1 MANIEGAIRI
11 DDSRIPVA
19 TSLDGALLIGLA
31 NGKTT
36 AVPTELLKE
45 SAYLLAQQEGYTGTL
60 TEWLESLVGNSAYED
75 WLAQGG
81 AGSFE
86 DFVNSIYSTVNLLLP
101 LDLTEAQKKQ
111 ALGNIGAITSK
122 AVADVN
128 EYNEI
133 AI

>member
-1 MANIEGAIRI
+1 MTNIEGAVRI
-11 DDSRIPVA
+11 DDPRIPVA
-19 TSLDGALLIGLA
+19 ASLDGALLIGLA
-31 NGKTT
+31 NGRTT

-86 DFVNSIYSTVNLLLP
+86 DFLDEIVGAVNLALP
-101 LDLTEAQKKQ
+101 QTLTEAQKAQ
-111 ALGNIGAITSK
+111 VRENIDALTSS
-122 AVADVN
+122 AVTDVT

-133 AI
+133 TI

>member
-81 AGSFE
+81 TGSFN
-86 DFVNSIYSTVNLLLP
+86 DFVNSIVSTVNLLVP
-101 LDLTEAQKKQ
+101 QDFNDAQKKQ
-111 ALGNIGAITSK
+111 VLENIGAITSK
-122 AVADVN
+122 AVADTTD
-128 EYNEI
+128 YNKVVI
-133 AI
+133 